1 MCGINRVKVVSVMYE
16 VFKGLNVQRTSKD
29 MIGICVI
36 YEGLKNTC
44 GIEGKKN
51 EKEGLKGCQ

>member
-1 MCGINRVKVVSVMYE
+1 MCGNRVKVVSVMYE
-16 VFKGLNVQRTSKD
+16 VFKGLNVQRD

-36 YEGLKNTC
+36 YEGLK
-44 GIEGKKN
+44 KKPAVLKAKKT

>member
-1 MCGINRVKVVSVMYE
+1 MCGNRVKVVSVMYE

-36 YEGLKNTC
+36 
-44 GIEGKKN
+44 
-51 EKEGLKGCQ
+51 

>member
-1 MCGINRVKVVSVMYE
+1 MCGNRVKVVSVMYE

-36 YEGLKNTC
+36 YEGLK
-44 GIEGKKN
+44 IPAVLKAKK
-51 EKEGLKGCQ
+51 LKKKG